1 MRVVAFGYMTWGRRT
16 IEAVLDAGH
25 DVPLIVTHPESG
37 NAYEKIFNES
47 VAELAADHSIPLL
60 VRDRAGDAE
69 VRAAVVDAA
78 ADVMVVSNWRTWLS
92 PDVYSAPRL
101 GTVNVHDA
109 LLPAY
114 AGFAPLNW
122 ALINDEPE
130 VGVTAHMMNAEFDA
144 GDIILQ
150 RRTPVSDDDTIV
162 DLFDRTL
169 AMFGPITV
177 DALELVASG
186 RREWTPQDR
195 TAASYFH
202 RRSDED
208 NRIDWSWPARDIFNL
223 VRAQVDPYPNAYCFY
238 GGERLRVLRARVTDD
253 VIGGTPGRIV
263 IRRGSGV
270 VIVAGAEARRGR
282 NPGLVI
288 ERVRTDGRL
297 MSFRYTE
304 AATYSVAL
312 RTLDAIDKAFAPLLT
327 P

>member
-16 IEAVLDAGH
+16 IEAVLAAGH
-25 DVPLIVTHPESG
+25 EVPLIVTHPDSD

-47 VAELAADHSIPLL
+47 VAELAADHGIPVL
-60 VRDRAGDAE
+60 VRNRADDAE
-69 VRAAVVDAA
+69 VREAIAAAE

-92 PDVYSAPRL
+92 PEVFSIPRL

-150 RRTPVSDDDTIV
+150 RSTPITDDDTIV
-162 DLFDRTL
+162 ELFDRTL

-177 DALELVASG
+177 DALELVATG
-186 RREWTPQDR
+186 RTDWEPQDR
-195 TAASYFH
+195 RAASYFH
-202 RRSDED
+202 RRSAEE
-208 NRIDWSWPARDIFNL
+208 NRIDWNWPARDLFNL

-238 GGERLRVLRARVTDD
+238 RGERLRVLRASVTDD
-253 VIGGTPGRIV
+253 VIGGTPGRIF

-270 VIVAGAEARRGR
+270 VIVAGADARRGR
-282 NPGLVI
+282 SRGLLI
-288 ERVRTDGRL
+288 ERIRTDDDR
-297 MSFRYTE
+297 E
-304 AATYSVAL
+304 
-312 RTLDAIDKAFAPLLT
+312 LDAADFFPRMGGYLT
-327 P
+327 SHP

>member
-25 DVPLIVTHPESG
+25 DVPLIVTHPESD

-47 VAELAADHSIPLL
+47 VAELAADHGIPVL
-60 VRDRAGDAE
+60 VRNRAEDAE
-69 VRAAVVDAA
+69 VREAVAGAD
-78 ADVMVVSNWRTWLS
+78 ADVMVVSNWRTWLP
-92 PDVYSAPRL
+92 PDVYSVPRL

-130 VGVTAHMMNAEFDA
+130 VGVTAHRMTADFDA

-150 RRTPVSDDDTIV
+150 RSTPVTDEDTIV

-177 DALELVASG
+177 EAIDLVASG
-186 RREWTPQDR
+186 RHDWTPQDR
-195 TAASYFH
+195 TKASYFH
-202 RRSDED
+202 RRCDED

-238 GGERLRVLRARVTDD
+238 RGERLRVLRARVTDD
-253 VIGGTPGRIV
+253 AIGGTPGRIV

-270 VIVAGAEARRGR
+270 VIVAGADARRGR
-282 NPGLVI
+282 NPGLLI
-288 ERVRTDGRL
+288 ERVRTDDGKE
-297 MSFRYTE
+297 FD
-304 AATYSVAL
+304 AAEYFPRMGGYLTSHP
-312 RTLDAIDKAFAPLLT
+312 DPEGIDP
-327 P
+327 

>member
-1 MRVVAFGYMTWGRRT
+1 MRVVVFGYMTWGRRT
-16 IEAVLDAGH
+16 IEAVLEAGH
-25 DVPLIVTHPESG
+25 DVALIVTHPDG
-37 NAYEKIFNES
+37 DNAYEKIFNES
-47 VAELAADHSIPLL
+47 VAELAADHGIPLL
-60 VRDRAGDAE
+60 VRNRAEDAE
-69 VRAAVVDAA
+69 VRDAVAGADADA
-78 ADVMVVSNWRTWLS
+78 MVVANWRTWL
-92 PDVYSAPRL
+92 PPEVYSLPRL

-150 RRTPVSDDDTIV
+150 WSTPVSDDDTVV

-177 DALELVASG
+177 EALERVAAG
-186 RREWTPQDR
+186 HRDGTPQDR
-195 TAASYFH
+195 TKASYFH
-202 RRSDED
+202 RRCDED
-208 NRIDWSWPARDIFNL
+208 NRIDWTWPARDVFNL

-238 GGERLRVLRARVTDD
+238 GAERLRVLRARVTEDA
-253 VIGGTPGRIV
+253 IGGTPGRIV

-282 NPGLVI
+282 SRGVVI
-288 ERVRTDGRL
+288 ERVRTDDGRE
-297 MSFRYTE
+297 FD
-304 AATYSVAL
+304 AADYFPHMGGYLTSHP
-312 RTLDAIDKAFAPLLT
+312 RTSA
-327 P
+327 

>member
-25 DVPLIVTHPESG
+25 DVPLIVTHPESD

-47 VAELAADHSIPLL
+47 VAELAADHGIPVL
-60 VRDRAGDAE
+60 VRNRAEDVE
-69 VRAAVVDAA
+69 VREAVAGAD
-78 ADVMVVSNWRTWLS
+78 ADVMVVSNWRTWLP
-92 PDVYSAPRL
+92 PDVYSVPRL

-130 VGVTAHMMNAEFDA
+130 VGVTAHRMTADFDA

-150 RRTPVSDDDTIV
+150 RSTPVTDEDTIV

-177 DALELVASG
+177 EAIDLVASG
-186 RREWTPQDR
+186 RHDWTPQDR
-195 TAASYFH
+195 TKASYFH
-202 RRSDED
+202 RRCDED

-238 GGERLRVLRARVTDD
+238 RGERLRVLRARVTDD
-253 VIGGTPGRIV
+253 AIGGTPGRIV

-270 VIVAGAEARRGR
+270 VIVAGADARRGR
-282 NPGLVI
+282 NPGLLI
-288 ERVRTDGRL
+288 ERVRTDDGKE
-297 MSFRYTE
+297 FD
-304 AATYSVAL
+304 AAEYFP
-312 RTLDAIDKAFAPLLT
+312 RMGGYLT
-327 P
+327 SHPDPEGTDP

>member
-1 MRVVAFGYMTWGRRT
+1 MRVVVFGYMTWGRRT
-16 IEAVLDAGH
+16 IEAVLEAGH
-25 DVPLIVTHPESG
+25 DVALIVTHPDG
-37 NAYEKIFNES
+37 DNAYEKIFNES
-47 VAELAADHSIPLL
+47 VAELAADHGIPLL
-60 VRDRAGDAE
+60 VRNRAEDDE
-69 VRAAVVDAA
+69 VRDAVAGADADA
-78 ADVMVVSNWRTWLS
+78 MVVANWRTWL
-92 PDVYSAPRL
+92 PPEVYSLPRL

-150 RRTPVSDDDTIV
+150 WSTPVSDDDTVV

-177 DALELVASG
+177 EALERVAAG
-186 RREWTPQDR
+186 HRDGTPQDR
-195 TAASYFH
+195 TKASYFH
-202 RRSDED
+202 RRCDED
-208 NRIDWSWPARDIFNL
+208 NRIDWTWPARDVFNL

-238 GGERLRVLRARVTDD
+238 GAERLRVLRARVTEDA
-253 VIGGTPGRIV
+253 IGGTPGRIV

-282 NPGLVI
+282 SGGVVI
-288 ERVRTDGRL
+288 ERVRTDDGRE
-297 MSFRYTE
+297 FD
-304 AATYSVAL
+304 AADYFP
-312 RTLDAIDKAFAPLLT
+312 RMGGYLT
-327 P
+327 SHARASA